1 MCHGIS
7 RVLVPETWPL
17 TPVCEIWQ
25 SRGSDTTEGL
35 HYVGDELALRLADS
49 SESQAKVSDSSPQSG
64 DGFVGRVRGTRHAP
78 SGVRA
83 TCLPMPALHS

>member
-64 DGFVGRVRGTRHAP
+64 DGSPGESVARDMLLPGCA
-78 SGVRA
+78 A